1 VRIGE
6 RADISQRKG
15 QVEGNLEK
23 NDPVGVDGV
32 NLQQLPLRQMQDP
45 QKL

>member
-1 VRIGE
+1 VRLGE

-15 QVEGNLEK
+15 QVEGHLGK
-23 NDPVGVDGV
+23 NDPVGAEGIY
-32 NLQQLPLRQMQDP
+32 LQQLPLRQMQDP